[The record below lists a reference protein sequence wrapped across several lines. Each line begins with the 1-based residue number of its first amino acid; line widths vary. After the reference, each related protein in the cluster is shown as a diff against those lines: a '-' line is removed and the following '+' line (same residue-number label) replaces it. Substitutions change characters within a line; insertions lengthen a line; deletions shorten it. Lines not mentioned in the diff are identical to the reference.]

1 MTASAAS
8 PTSCTLLAALSP
20 QPRHQATG
28 SSARRLQGD
37 TTVMSENQNFTFLP
51 LVDLDFITALMHSG
65 IQALRH
71 PDTWHSSTQT
81 LGHSIPQPSSTQD
94 SGTQALGHSNT
105 PAHRHPAYHTR
116 RSKPILI
123 LPLLFKYFTHPPL
136 LCRLGSALSLPRR
149 PKPILVLSSLF
160 KYTFVLLLLLRL
172 FSFLFPNLLRSS
184 STPSMLRRPKPILA
198 CHHFSKKIFLIPSA
212 RVRHRPCSVGEA
224 DPALPSL
231 SKYFLIVHRPPP
243 SMILVSGPRSCQFR
257 A

>member
-1 MTASAAS
+1 MHNPDMTASAAS

-37 TTVMSENQNFTFLP
+37 TTVMPENQNFTFLP
-51 LVDLDFITALMHSG
+51 LADLDFITALMHSG

-105 PAHRHPAYHTR
+105 RAHRHPAYHTR

-123 LPLLFKYFTHPPL
+123 LPLLFKYFTHTPL
-136 LCRLGSALSLPRR
+136 LLPFGFCTVSA
-149 PKPILVLSSLF
+149 
-160 KYTFVLLLLLRL
+160 
-172 FSFLFPNLLRSS
+172 
-184 STPSMLRRPKPILA
+184 
-198 CHHFSKKIFLIPSA
+198 PSA
-212 RVRHRPCSVGEA
+212 EA
-224 DPALPSL
+224 DP
-231 SKYFLIVHRPPP
+231 RPV
-243 SMILVSGPRSCQFR
+243 ITF
-257 A
+257 

>member
-8 PTSCTLLAALSP
+8 PTSCTPLAALSP

-71 PDTWHSSTQT
+71 PGTQALGIPALRHSGTQYPSPQALRIQALRHSGTQT
-81 LGHSIPQPSSTQD
+81 LGHTGIPHTTLAGRSRSS
-94 SGTQALGHSNT
+94 SCHYSLNIL
-105 PAHRHPAYHTR
+105 HTHLC
-116 RSKPILI
+116 S
-123 LPLLFKYFTHPPL
+123 
-136 LCRLGSALSLPRR
+136 CRLGSALSLPRR
-149 PKPILVLSSLF
+149 PKPILVL
-160 KYTFVLLLLLRL
+160 
-172 FSFLFPNLLRSS
+172 LRSS
-184 STPSMLRRPKPILA
+184 STPSMFRRPKPILA
-198 CHHFSKKIFLIPSA
+198 CHHFLKIFSIPSA